1 MTEQK
6 DRNADHW
13 QAQVF
18 YDAHC
23 PICRSTVAR
32 SRGIFEARQ
41 IGFYPLQD
49 PGVLKLL
56 HLHEGQPPNEMK
68 LVDRTGRILG
78 GASAVAWLC
87 RQVGW
92 LWPLGLLMDAPVFN
106 RIAQSAYRWIAS
118 NRYCLGDLCSLP
130 PTPTGTSFNRHHAAT
145 TFLEMP

>member
-1 MTEQK
+1 MTEKK
-6 DRNADHW
+6 DLSGDHR
-13 QAQVF
+13 QAHVF

-23 PICRSTVAR
+23 PVCRSAVAK

-49 PGVLKLL
+49 MGVRKLL
-56 HLHEGQPPNEMK
+56 HLKEGQLPKEMK
-68 LVDRTGRILG
+68 LMDRTGRILG

-87 RQVGW
+87 RQVIW
-92 LWPLGLLMDAPVFN
+92 LWPLGLLMDAPIFN
-106 RIAQSAYRWIAS
+106 RIAQSAYCWIAS

-130 PTPTGTSFNRHHAAT
+130 PTPSGTSFNRHHAAT